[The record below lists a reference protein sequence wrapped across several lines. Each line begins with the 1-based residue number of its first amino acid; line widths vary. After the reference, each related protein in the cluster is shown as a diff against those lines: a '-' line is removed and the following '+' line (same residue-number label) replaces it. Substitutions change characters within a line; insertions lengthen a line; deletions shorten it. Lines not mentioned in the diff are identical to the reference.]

1 MWCCGACAPACAC
14 LFLGNGRERKGEID
28 RANWDGG
35 GGGGE
40 DSGFEVGIPSLKK
53 NSWKGK
59 RKDPNML
66 LKKKKKR
73 NKKKSTLALGDV
85 SLDADVG
92 GYRGSAGG

>member
-1 MWCCGACAPACAC
+1 MVLRCVRACPCAC

-53 NSWKGK
+53 KQLEGEKK
-59 RKDPNML
+59 RPKYVA
-66 LKKKKKR
+66 LKKKKKSQLWLR
-73 NKKKSTLALGDV
+73 EM
-85 SLDADVG
+85 
-92 GYRGSAGG
+92 

>member
-53 NSWKGK
+53 KNSWKGK

-66 LKKKKKR
+66 VKKKKKTKQ
-73 NKKKSTLALGDV
+73 KKVPGARQEDRLSPRA
-85 SLDADVG
+85 
-92 GYRGSAGG
+92 RGAWL